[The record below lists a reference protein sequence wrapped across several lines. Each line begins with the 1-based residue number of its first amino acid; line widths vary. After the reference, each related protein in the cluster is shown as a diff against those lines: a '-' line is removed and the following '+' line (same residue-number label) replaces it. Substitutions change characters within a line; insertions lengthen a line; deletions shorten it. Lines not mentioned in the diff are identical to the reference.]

1 MKYAIELG
9 DKVASVI
16 LDEGMTRKDLDLVKE
31 MLIKAITN
39 RQEDL
44 IKIES
49 KNLTREDS
57 IKYLYPPL
65 SLRTQNVLLRAGF
78 NTIGDVLDSTP
89 TELERVRNMG
99 KKSLEEVKE
108 RFAKYGNF
116 KGCE

>member
-9 DKVASVI
+9 DKVATVI

-49 KNLTREDS
+49 KDLTREDS

-65 SLRTQNVLLRAGF
+65 TMRTQNVLLRSGF